1 MSTVK
6 ITKIFPYIAAVGLFV
21 LASVIYFHPILN
33 GKKLLQSDITQF
45 RGMAKEI
52 SDYRTEN
59 NAEPYWT
66 GASFSGMP
74 AYPISA
80 YYPNDFVRSL
90 DQALRFLPRPA
101 DYTFL
106 YFLSFFVLMMALKV
120 DWRLAVLGSLAFG
133 FSTYLIIIFGA
144 GHNAKAHAIAYMPLV
159 LAGVLLVF
167 QRRFLI
173 GFIITGIA
181 MALEVYTNHIQMT
194 YYLGFCLLILG
205 IVEFVNA
212 IKKKKLRMFT
222 KQAFIILCA
231 ILLGIGAN
239 APRLLAMKEYSEHST
254 RGKSELTLN
263 LNGSKK
269 ELTSGLN
276 YEYITQ
282 YSYSK
287 LETFNLFIPR
297 FMGGGTIE
305 ELGTDSN
312 FYQFIAA
319 RAGKKAALEYSKQ
332 VLTYWGDQ
340 PIVEAP
346 AYIGAVIF
354 FLFFLGVFLVK
365 GRLKYWLVAATVFSI
380 LLSLGKNFEGV
391 TNFFIDYVPL
401 YNKFRAVS
409 SIQVIAEL
417 CVPIL
422 GVLGLKEF
430 FSKER
435 LITEKQEALK
445 KAMLFF
451 GGLIIVGFG
460 LANIFGAF
468 EGLRDAQQYS
478 EIPGFLEAVIA
489 DRKDMLFSD
498 SVRSLILTGISGSI
512 LWLLLK
518 NKLKSFLAI
527 LGITALILFDLISV
541 NKRYVNADD
550 FKLAKKIERP
560 FEASMA
566 DKSILKDKTHFR
578 VVNYT
583 VDPMNDGSTSY
594 FHQSIGGYHAAKLG
608 RYQELFDFQ
617 IAKNNMQVL
626 NMLNTK
632 YFIVADREGNVEAQQ
647 NRAANGNAWFV
658 EKIKVVASADEEI
671 AALDS
676 LNTKSAVVID
686 QKELNLSDTIN
697 AVNLSIAQ
705 DTTASILL
713 TDYKLN
719 LLTYVTSAATTQFA
733 VFSEIFYKEGW
744 NAYLDGELVPH
755 YRVNYVLRGMQVPS
769 GSHTIHFKFEPA
781 VIEQGRVFSLISYVL
796 LLLISIAC
804 FFYDKK
810 KKSIVLKNS

>member
-1 MSTVK
+1 MK
-6 ITKIFPYIAAVGLFV
+6 FTKIFRYIVAVLFFV
-21 LASVIYFHPILN
+21 LAAVIYFHPILN
-33 GKKLLQSDITQF
+33 GKKIQQSDITQF

-52 SDYRTEN
+52 QDYRAQN

-80 YYPNDFVRSL
+80 YYPNDFIRSL
-90 DQALRFLPRPA
+90 DRLLRFLPRPA

-120 DWRLAVLGSLAFG
+120 EWRLAILGALAFG

-159 LAGVLLVF
+159 LAGILLVF
-167 QRRFLI
+167 QRRFLV
-173 GFIITGIA
+173 GFIVTGIA
-181 MALEVYTNHIQMT
+181 MALEVYANHIQMT

-205 IVEFVNA
+205 IVEFINA
-212 IKKKKLRMFT
+212 LKEKQLTLFI
-222 KQAFIILCA
+222 KQAAVIIGA
-231 ILLGIGAN
+231 VVLGIGAN
-239 APRLLAMKEYSEHST
+239 APRLLAMKEYSERST
-254 RGKSELTLN
+254 RGKSELTIN

-269 ELTSGLN
+269 ELTTGLD
-276 YEYITQ
+276 YGYITQ
-282 YSYSK
+282 YSYAK

-305 ELGTDSN
+305 ELGADSN
-312 FYQFIAA
+312 FYQFIAE
-319 RAGKKAALEYSKQ
+319 RAGKKVASDYSKQ

-354 FLFFLGVFLVK
+354 FFFFLGIFLVK
-365 GRLKYWLVAATVFSI
+365 GRLKQWLVAATIFSI
-380 LLSLGKNFEGV
+380 ILSWGRNFEGI

-409 SIQVIAEL
+409 SIQVVAEL

-422 GVLGLKEF
+422 AVLGLKEF
-430 FSKER
+430 FSKESAK
-435 LITEKQEALK
+435 LEKLEALK

-451 GGLIIVGFG
+451 AGLIIVGFG
-460 LANIFGAF
+460 LAHVFGGF

-498 SVRSLILTGISGSI
+498 TLRSLLLVFISGAI

-518 NKLKSFLAI
+518 NKLKSLLAI
-527 LGITALILFDLISV
+527 VLLTVLILFDLISV

-550 FKLAKKIERP
+550 FKISRKIEEP
-560 FEASMA
+560 FKATAA
-566 DKSILKDKTHFR
+566 DKIILQDKTHFR

-626 NMLNTK
+626 NMLNAK
-632 YFIVADREGNVEAQQ
+632 YFIVSNSDGNFEAQQ
-647 NRAANGNAWFV
+647 NGAANGNVWFV
-658 EKIKVVASADEEI
+658 EKIKVVASANEEI
-671 AALDS
+671 QALDS
-676 LNTKSAVVID
+676 LNTKKEVVVN
-686 QKELNLSDTIN
+686 QKELYTSGSSSVVSLLIE
-697 AVNLSIAQ
+697 Q
-705 DTTASILL
+705 DSTARIRL
-713 TDYKLN
+713 TDYSVTS
-719 LLTYVTSAATTQFA
+719 LTYASSAKTAQFA

-744 NAYLDGELVPH
+744 NAYVDGVLVPH
-755 YRVNYVLRGMQVPS
+755 YRVNYVLRGMEVPS
-769 GSHTIHFKFEPA
+769 GAHTIDFKFEPK
-781 VIEQGRVFSLISYVL
+781 VIEKGKIISLISYVL
-796 LLLISIAC
+796 LLFISVGW
-804 FFYDKK
+804 FFYH
-810 KKSIVLKNS
+810 KNKIAA

>member
-1 MSTVK
+1 MK
-6 ITKIFPYIAAVGLFV
+6 FTKIFRYIVAVLFFV
-21 LASVIYFHPILN
+21 LAAVIYFHPILN
-33 GKKLLQSDITQF
+33 GKKIQQSDITQF

-52 SDYRTEN
+52 QDYRAQN

-80 YYPNDFVRSL
+80 YYPNDFIRSL
-90 DQALRFLPRPA
+90 DRLLRFLPRPA

-120 DWRLAVLGSLAFG
+120 EWRLAILGALAFG

-159 LAGVLLVF
+159 LAGILLVF
-167 QRRFLI
+167 QRRFLV
-173 GFIITGIA
+173 GFIVTGIA
-181 MALEVYTNHIQMT
+181 MALEVYANHIQMT

-205 IVEFVNA
+205 IVEFINA
-212 IKKKKLRMFT
+212 LKEKQLTLFI
-222 KQAFIILCA
+222 KQAAVIIGA
-231 ILLGIGAN
+231 VVLGIGAN
-239 APRLLAMKEYSEHST
+239 APRLLAMKEYSERST
-254 RGKSELTLN
+254 RGKSELTIN

-269 ELTSGLN
+269 ELTTGLD
-276 YEYITQ
+276 YGYITQ
-282 YSYSK
+282 YSYAK

-305 ELGTDSN
+305 ELGADSN
-312 FYQFIAA
+312 FYQFIAE
-319 RAGKKAALEYSKQ
+319 RAGKKVASDYSKQ

-354 FLFFLGVFLVK
+354 FFFFLGIFLVK
-365 GRLKYWLVAATVFSI
+365 GRLKQWLVAATIFSI
-380 LLSLGKNFEGV
+380 ILSWGRNFEGI

-422 GVLGLKEF
+422 AVLGLKEF
-430 FSKER
+430 FSKESSK
-435 LITEKQEALK
+435 LEKQEALK

-451 GGLIIVGFG
+451 AGLIIVGFG
-460 LANIFGAF
+460 LAHVFGGF

-498 SVRSLILTGISGSI
+498 TLRSLLLVFISGAI

-518 NKLKSFLAI
+518 NKLKSLLAI
-527 LGITALILFDLISV
+527 VLLTVLILFDLISV

-550 FKLAKKIERP
+550 FKISRKIEEP
-560 FEASMA
+560 FKATAA
-566 DKSILKDKTHFR
+566 DKIILQDKTHFR

-626 NMLNTK
+626 NMLNAK
-632 YFIVADREGNVEAQQ
+632 YFIVSNSDGNFEAQQ
-647 NRAANGNAWFV
+647 NGAANGNVWFV
-658 EKIKVVASADEEI
+658 EKIKVVASANEEI
-671 AALDS
+671 QALDS
-676 LNTKSAVVID
+676 LNTKKEVVVN
-686 QKELNLSDTIN
+686 QKELYTSGSSSVVSLLIE
-697 AVNLSIAQ
+697 Q
-705 DTTASILL
+705 DSTARIRL
-713 TDYKLN
+713 TDYSVTS
-719 LLTYVTSAATTQFA
+719 LTYASSAKTAQFA

-744 NAYLDGELVPH
+744 NAYVDGVLVPH
-755 YRVNYVLRGMQVPS
+755 YRVNYVLRGMEVPS
-769 GSHTIHFKFEPA
+769 GAHTIDFKFEPK
-781 VIEQGRVFSLISYVL
+781 VIEKGKIISLISYVL
-796 LLLISIAC
+796 LLFISVGW
-804 FFYDKK
+804 FFYH
-810 KKSIVLKNS
+810 KNKIAA

>member
-1 MSTVK
+1 MK
-6 ITKIFPYIAAVGLFV
+6 FTKIFRYIVAVLFFV
-21 LASVIYFHPILN
+21 LAAVIYFHPILN
-33 GKKLLQSDITQF
+33 GKKIQQSDITQF

-52 SDYRTEN
+52 QDYRAQN

-80 YYPNDFVRSL
+80 YYPNDFIRSL
-90 DQALRFLPRPA
+90 DRLLRFLPRPA

-120 DWRLAVLGSLAFG
+120 EWRLAILGALAFG

-159 LAGVLLVF
+159 LAGILLVF
-167 QRRFLI
+167 QRRFLV
-173 GFIITGIA
+173 GFIVTGIA
-181 MALEVYTNHIQMT
+181 MALEVYANHIQMT

-205 IVEFVNA
+205 IVEFINA
-212 IKKKKLRMFT
+212 LKEKQLTLFI
-222 KQAFIILCA
+222 KQAAVIIGA
-231 ILLGIGAN
+231 VVLGIGAN
-239 APRLLAMKEYSEHST
+239 APRLLAMKEYSERST
-254 RGKSELTLN
+254 RGKSELTIN

-269 ELTSGLN
+269 ELTTGLD
-276 YEYITQ
+276 YGYITQ
-282 YSYSK
+282 YSYAK

-305 ELGTDSN
+305 ELGADSN
-312 FYQFIAA
+312 FYQFIAE
-319 RAGKKAALEYSKQ
+319 RAGKKVASDYSKQ

-354 FLFFLGVFLVK
+354 FFFFLGIFLVK
-365 GRLKYWLVAATVFSI
+365 GRLKQWLVAATIFSI
-380 LLSLGKNFEGV
+380 ILSWGRNFEGI

-409 SIQVIAEL
+409 SIQVVAEL

-422 GVLGLKEF
+422 AVLGLKEF
-430 FSKER
+430 FSKESAK
-435 LITEKQEALK
+435 LEKLEALK
-445 KAMLFF
+445 KAVLFF
-451 GGLIIVGFG
+451 AGLIIVGFG
-460 LANIFGAF
+460 LAHVFGGF

-498 SVRSLILTGISGSI
+498 TLRSLLLVFISGAI

-518 NKLKSFLAI
+518 NKLKSLLAI
-527 LGITALILFDLISV
+527 VLLTVLILFDLISV

-550 FKLAKKIERP
+550 FKISRKIEEP
-560 FEASMA
+560 FKATAA
-566 DKSILKDKTHFR
+566 DKIILQDKTHFR

-626 NMLNTK
+626 NMLNAK
-632 YFIVADREGNVEAQQ
+632 YFIVSNSDGNFEAQQ
-647 NRAANGNAWFV
+647 NGAANGNVWFV
-658 EKIKVVASADEEI
+658 EKIKVVASANEEI
-671 AALDS
+671 QALDS
-676 LNTKSAVVID
+676 LNTKKEVVVN
-686 QKELNLSDTIN
+686 QKELYTSGSSSVVSLLIE
-697 AVNLSIAQ
+697 Q
-705 DTTASILL
+705 DSTARIRL
-713 TDYKLN
+713 TDYSVTS
-719 LLTYVTSAATTQFA
+719 LTYASSAKTAQFA

-744 NAYLDGELVPH
+744 NAYVDGVLVPH
-755 YRVNYVLRGMQVPS
+755 YRVNYVLRGMEVPS
-769 GSHTIHFKFEPA
+769 GAHTIDFKFEPK
-781 VIEQGRVFSLISYVL
+781 VIEKGKIISLISYVL
-796 LLLISIAC
+796 LLFISVGW
-804 FFYDKK
+804 FFYH
-810 KKSIVLKNS
+810 KNKIAA

>member
-1 MSTVK
+1 MK
-6 ITKIFPYIAAVGLFV
+6 FTKIFRYIVAVLFFV
-21 LASVIYFHPILN
+21 LAAVIYFHPILN
-33 GKKLLQSDITQF
+33 GKKIQQSDITQF

-52 SDYRTEN
+52 QDYRAQN

-80 YYPNDFVRSL
+80 YYPNDFIRSL
-90 DQALRFLPRPA
+90 DRLLRFLPRPA

-120 DWRLAVLGSLAFG
+120 EWRLAILGALAFG

-159 LAGVLLVF
+159 LAGILLVF
-167 QRRFLI
+167 QRRFLV
-173 GFIITGIA
+173 GFIVTGIA
-181 MALEVYTNHIQMT
+181 MALEVYANHIQMT

-205 IVEFVNA
+205 IVEFINA
-212 IKKKKLRMFT
+212 LKEKQLTLFI
-222 KQAFIILCA
+222 KQAAVIIGA
-231 ILLGIGAN
+231 VVLGIGAN
-239 APRLLAMKEYSEHST
+239 APRLLAMKEYSERST
-254 RGKSELTLN
+254 RGKSELTIN

-269 ELTSGLN
+269 ELTTGLD
-276 YEYITQ
+276 YGYITQ
-282 YSYSK
+282 YSYAK

-305 ELGTDSN
+305 ELGADSN
-312 FYQFIAA
+312 FYQFIAE
-319 RAGKKAALEYSKQ
+319 RAGKKVASDYSKQ

-354 FLFFLGVFLVK
+354 FFFFLGIFLVK
-365 GRLKYWLVAATVFSI
+365 GRLKQWLVAATIFSI
-380 LLSLGKNFEGV
+380 ILSWGRNFEGI

-409 SIQVIAEL
+409 SIQVVAEL

-422 GVLGLKEF
+422 AVLGLKEF
-430 FSKER
+430 FSKESAK
-435 LITEKQEALK
+435 LEKLEALK
-445 KAMLFF
+445 KAVLFF
-451 GGLIIVGFG
+451 AGLIIIGFG
-460 LANIFGAF
+460 LAHVFGGF

-498 SVRSLILTGISGSI
+498 TLRSLLLVFISGAI

-518 NKLKSFLAI
+518 NKLKSLLAI
-527 LGITALILFDLISV
+527 VLLTVLILFDLISV

-550 FKLAKKIERP
+550 FKISRKIEEP
-560 FEASMA
+560 FKATAA
-566 DKSILKDKTHFR
+566 DKIILQDKTHFR

-626 NMLNTK
+626 NMLNAK
-632 YFIVADREGNVEAQQ
+632 YFIVSNSDGNFEAQQ
-647 NRAANGNAWFV
+647 NGAANGNVWFV
-658 EKIKVVASADEEI
+658 EKIKVVASANEEI
-671 AALDS
+671 QALDS
-676 LNTKSAVVID
+676 LNTKKEVVVN
-686 QKELNLSDTIN
+686 QKELYTSGSSSVVSLLIE
-697 AVNLSIAQ
+697 Q
-705 DTTASILL
+705 DSTARIRL
-713 TDYKLN
+713 TDYSVTS
-719 LLTYVTSAATTQFA
+719 LTYASSAKTAQFA

-744 NAYLDGELVPH
+744 NAYVDGVLVPH
-755 YRVNYVLRGMQVPS
+755 YRVNYVLRGMEVPS
-769 GSHTIHFKFEPA
+769 GAHTIDFKFEPK
-781 VIEQGRVFSLISYVL
+781 VIEKGKIISLISYVL
-796 LLLISIAC
+796 LLFISVGW
-804 FFYDKK
+804 FFYH
-810 KKSIVLKNS
+810 KNKIAA